1 VLELLRNIGASLYR
15 EIGGRRHDED
25 VVSRGAAGDKTYRVD
40 RRAEEI
46 ILSALESSGEPLT
59 AISEEAG
66 IVQISGGGP
75 KTVLIDPIDGSKNAV
90 TGIPY
95 FCTSIA
101 VAHGRRLGD
110 VAFSY
115 IINLVSGEEFW
126 AESSKGAFLN
136 GTAMATQKDE
146 AVLLVAYEASTPGR
160 DIPRVMKLLSASRRT
175 RCLGAAA
182 LDLAYLASGAASVF
196 VFPTPTRSFDFAAGW
211 HLVREAGGVVT
222 DLAGRGLEH
231 VPLGLER
238 AAPVLASCNRKVH
251 ERALELLSAE

>member
-1 VLELLRNIGASLYR
+1 MRNIGASLYR
-15 EIGGRRHDED
+15 EIGGRHHEED
-25 VVSRGAAGDKTYRVD
+25 VLSRGAAGDRTYRVD
-40 RRAEEI
+40 RRAEDI
-46 ILSALESSGEPLT
+46 ILSALEASGEPLT

-66 IVQISGGGP
+66 IVELGGGGP

-95 FCTSIA
+95 YCSSIA
-101 VAHGRRLGD
+101 VAHGRSLGD

-136 GTAMATQKDE
+136 GRRVATRKDDSI
-146 AVLLVAYEASTPGR
+146 LLVAYEASNPGR
-160 DIPRVMKLLSASRRT
+160 DIPRVMRLLSASRRT

-211 HLVREAGGVVT
+211 HLVKEAGGVVT
-222 DLAGRGLEH
+222 DLSGRGLED
-231 VPLGLER
+231 VQLGLER
-238 AAPVLASCNRKVH
+238 ASPVLASCNRKVH
-251 ERALELLSAE
+251 ERALELLSIE